1 MADPHIKS
9 PMDFWDYFTVIVYRS
24 GFVLA
29 TIMLPLLIIL
39 PSPQLG
45 YSGCLIAA
53 TMLASSVHLYLK
65 NFRIVFQYA
74 MWLGLLCAI
83 FNQAELALGATFFV
97 IGGLSF
103 KEYFCFRVFG
113 LNFQPI
119 FMALL
124 WLSLML
130 NWVLMSQIL
139 TAIVTLLLFILSIQ
153 KWRMPLH
160 FDIGDKTKY
169 QI

>member
-9 PMDFWDYFTVIVYRS
+9 PMDFWDYLTVIIYRS

-29 TIMLPLLIIL
+29 
-39 PSPQLG
+39 
-45 YSGCLIAA
+45 
-53 TMLASSVHLYLK
+53 MLAVLLLPYQSDFALKFFLLAGAILGSSLHLYLK
-65 NFRIVFQYA
+65 QFRLIFQFA
-74 MWLGLLCAI
+74 VWIGLLCFI
-83 FNQAELALGATFFV
+83 FGVPILALGAMLLV
-97 IGGLSF
+97 VGGLSY

-119 FMALL
+119 FVAVL
-124 WLSLML
+124 WFAFVFEQL
-130 NWVLMSQIL
+130 VLVQIFSV
-139 TAIVTLLLFILSIQ
+139 IISILLLILSIQ

-169 QI
+169 QV

>member
-9 PMDFWDYFTVIVYRS
+9 PMDFGDYLTVIVYRS

-29 TIMLPLLIIL
+29 TVMLLLL
-39 PSPQLG
+39 PYQFELAQLG
-45 YSGCLIAA
+45 FLVAGA
-53 TMLASSVHLYLK
+53 MLASSLHLYAK
-65 NFRIVFQYA
+65 SFRLVFQFSA
-74 MWLGLLCAI
+74 WIGLLCYV
-83 FNQAELALGATFFV
+83 FNFPLLALGAMLLV
-97 IGGLSF
+97 IGGLSY

-113 LNFQPI
+113 LNFQPVFVAI
-119 FMALL
+119 L
-124 WLSLML
+124 WLAVALEWSLL
-130 NWVLMSQIL
+130 VQIFS
-139 TAIVTLLLFILSIQ
+139 AVSGLLLAVLSIQ